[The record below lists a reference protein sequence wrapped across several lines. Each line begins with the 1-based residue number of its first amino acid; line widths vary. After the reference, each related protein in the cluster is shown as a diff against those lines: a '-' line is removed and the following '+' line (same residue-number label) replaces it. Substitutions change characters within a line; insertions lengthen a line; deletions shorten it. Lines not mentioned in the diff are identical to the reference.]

1 MSDTLDHDTDADDS
15 QETTG
20 DMSRYISTDQDGSTP
35 VLTDSLPVVSDE
47 QIQGSFWS
55 TWRAFRDPLLISI
68 FVIAL
73 VSDQITKQI
82 VLNSL
87 RVGQSWPIDGFLRFT
102 YVRND
107 GTAFGMFQDN
117 GTLLTFVSIGAVAL
131 IVYFYREAAMAS
143 WFTRVAL
150 GLQLG
155 GALGNLL
162 DRFRH
167 GYVVDFFDVGPWP
180 IFNIADSAII
190 TGIVALVA
198 YFTLFGGRERK
209 SDGNSDTSEVPAV
222 ATPLFVESP
231 ASTPES
237 RD

>member
-1 MSDTLDHDTDADDS
+1 MSDTLHHSAEEES
-15 QETTG
+15 APSPKPQEP
-20 DMSRYISTDQDGSTP
+20 SKAPLAEDGGR
-35 VLTDSLPVVSDE
+35 
-47 QIQGSFWS
+47 GSGPS
-55 TWRAFRDPLLISI
+55 SWRAFRDPLLLG
-68 FVIAL
+68 VLLAAL
-73 VSDQITKQI
+73 VADQITKQW

-87 RVGQSWPIDGFLRFT
+87 GIGASWPNNGFFRFT
-102 YVRND
+102 FVRND
-107 GTAFGMFQDN
+107 GTAFGLFQDN

-155 GALGNLL
+155 GALGNLV

-167 GYVVDFFDVGPWP
+167 GYVVDFIDVGPWP

-190 TGIVALVA
+190 TGIAALIG
-198 YFTLFGGRERK
+198 YFTLFGGR
-209 SDGNSDTSEVPAV
+209 DGKAGEEPSTDIDARPSMGPSTEQG
-222 ATPLFVESP
+222 SP
-231 ASTPES
+231 STPES